1 MKKIYHFF
9 IALDLLLFC
18 VFAGRTAENGM
29 FRLVEGARKDLKH
42 QNVMK
47 IFGSTDSVV
56 DVSTQDLAKKKVA
69 LTFDDGPNA
78 LYTESLLVGLKER
91 GVRATFFLLGKQVEK
106 SPEIVAQMHQ
116 DGHVIGNHS
125 YEHVNL
131 SQLSDADAILQVD
144 KTNEA
149 IYQITGE
156 YPEYIRPPFGCWK
169 GNLDYETT
177 MIEVLWNVDPLDW
190 KTDQTEVVVE
200 RVLSE
205 VEENDIILL
214 HDASESSVNA
224 AFAIIDRLQEDGYM
238 FVTVDEIL
246 FD

>member
-1 MKKIYHFF
+1 MKKIRNFLLG
-9 IALDLLLFC
+9 LDLMLVCIL
-18 VFAGRTAENGM
+18 AGAAAEEGMEYFIKNRAKEKENRPVMQINRTEEELSEA
-29 FRLVEGARKDLKH
+29 
-42 QNVMK
+42 
-47 IFGSTDSVV
+47 
-56 DVSTQDLAKKKVA
+56 STQDLAEKKVA

-78 LYTESLLVGLKER
+78 IYTEGLLAGLKER
-91 GVRATFFLLGKQVEK
+91 GVRATFFLLGKAVEI
-106 SPEIVAQMHQ
+106 SPQLVEQMHK
-116 DGHVIGNHS
+116 DGHLIGNHS

-131 SQLSDADAILQVD
+131 SSLSDEAAIAQVD

-149 IYQITGE
+149 IHQVTGE
-156 YPEYIRPPFGCWK
+156 YPEYIRPPYGCWK
-169 GNLDYETT
+169 SNLDYDTT

-190 KTDQTEVVVE
+190 KTDNAPAVVE

-214 HDASESSVNA
+214 HDASESSVQA
-224 AFAIIDRLQEDGYM
+224 AFEIIDKLTAQGYV